1 MSDTGASHHHHH
13 HHHGHGHVHGTEVKW
28 VPLLMAASLVV
39 FTLATV
45 TFANLTGHGVMRTG
59 AGASV
64 TVGHVAIA
72 RDGEGAIHVLDAST
86 KEVVASYPPARE
98 QFLAG
103 ALRSLERMRGP
114 AEEESTRIFAVLRI
128 GGGSV
133 FLEDIETGDRISLNA
148 FNRVQSLALAS
159 GVAAHNGGRK

>member
-1 MSDTGASHHHHH
+1 MSETQATARHHTSHRGHA
-13 HHHGHGHVHGTEVKW
+13 HGSGVRR
-28 VPLLMAASLVV
+28 VPLAMAASLVV
-39 FTLATV
+39 FTLAV
-45 TFANLTGHGVMRTG
+45 VAFAKLTG
-59 AGASV
+59 AGVVHTGANRIV
-64 TVGHVAIA
+64 TAGHVAIA

-86 KEVVASYPPARE
+86 RRVVASYPPTGE

-114 AEEESTRIFAVLRI
+114 AGEEGTRTFAVLRI

-159 GVAAHNGGRK
+159 RVAAHNGGRK